1 MTKLDNRMAISC
13 EKVYSGT
20 GDQIYPETAD
30 RAVTVL
36 AKNTTLDLY
45 LADLA
50 KQISENQG
58 IDEIAKSLRFKVD
71 YLATN
76 TADVNKVKELENQ
89 NETNQW
95 GENFVLPSAKTPYT
109 WKRTIIYFEGQD
121 LKNGQKFYEIVTAD
135 IAEISQTLYMV
146 KDNSQ
151 QPRIIYPQKAIEV
164 GGGIWNVDDT
174 DASIDEI
181 IKASEEGKN
190 NWSRYPSEITASNPY
205 GFMAVRQRV
214 NGAWSLFKIALYA
227 KWAYDSRLV
236 TKFTVTN
243 TFEKPQL
250 IKTAVDP
257 GDQWTDA
264 NEQEFTGY
272 LWMISASQNN
282 NNYVLDDNK
291 NIWSEPQLISIVK

>member
-1 MTKLDNRMAISC
+1 MAINC

-20 GDQIYPETAD
+20 GDQVYPITID
-30 RAVTVL
+30 KAV
-36 AKNTTLDLY
+36 KISIKDTTLDVY
-45 LADLA
+45 LKELAESISKIQGAD
-50 KQISENQG
+50 QV
-58 IDEIAKSLRFKVD
+58 AKSLKFKID

-76 TADVNKVKELENQ
+76 TSDVARVKELEDQ
-89 NETNQW
+89 PETNQW
-95 GENFVLPSAKTPYT
+95 GENFVLPSVRTPYT
-109 WKRTIIYFEGQD
+109 WKRTIVYFEGQN
-121 LKNGQKFYEIVTAD
+121 LKDGQKFYEIVTAD

-151 QPRIIYPQKAIEV
+151 QPKVIYPQKAEEV
-164 GGGIWNVDDT
+164 GGELQNVDDT
-174 DASIDEI
+174 DASLDEI
-181 IKASEEGKN
+181 IEASSEGKN
-190 NWSRYPSEITASNPY
+190 NWSKYPSEITASNPY

-214 NGAWSLFKIALYA
+214 NGTWSLFKVALYS
-227 KWAYDSRLV
+227 KWAYDSKLV
-236 TKFTVTN
+236 TKFTVTS

-250 IKTAVDP
+250 TRTATNPGNQWVD
-257 GDQWTDA
+257 T

>member
-1 MTKLDNRMAISC
+1 MAISC

-30 RAVTVL
+30 KAVTVL
-36 AKNTTLDLY
+36 AKDTTLDKY
-45 LADLA
+45 LAELA
-50 KQISENQG
+50 ESISKAQG
-58 IDEIAKSLRFKVD
+58 ADQIAKSLKFKID

-76 TADVNKVKELENQ
+76 TSDVTKVKELENQ
-89 NETNQW
+89 PETNQW
-95 GENFVLPSAKTPYT
+95 GENFVLPSVRTPYT
-109 WKRTIIYFEGQD
+109 WKRTIVYFEGQN
-121 LKNGQKFYEIVTAD
+121 LKDGQKFYEIVTAD

-151 QPRIIYPQKAIEV
+151 QPKVIYPQKAVEV
-164 GGGIWNVDDT
+164 GGELQNVDDT

-190 NWSRYPSEITASNPY
+190 NWSKYPSEITASNPY

-214 NGAWSLFKIALYA
+214 NGTWSLFKVALYS

-236 TKFTVTN
+236 TKFTVTS
-243 TFEKPQL
+243 TSERPQL
-250 IKTAVDP
+250 TR
-257 GDQWTDA
+257 TDA
-264 NEQEFTGY
+264 SPGSQWVDTNTQEFTGY

-282 NNYVLDDNK
+282 NNYILDSNK

>member
-1 MTKLDNRMAISC
+1 MAISC

-30 RAVTVL
+30 KAVKVSI
-36 AKNTTLDLY
+36 KDTTLDKY
-45 LADLA
+45 LEELA
-50 KQISENQG
+50 KSISKIQG
-58 IDEIAKSLRFKVD
+58 ADQVAKSLKFKID

-76 TADVNKVKELENQ
+76 TADVAKVRELEDQ
-89 NETNQW
+89 PETNQW
-95 GENFVLPSAKTPYT
+95 GENFVLPSVRTPYT
-109 WKRTIIYFEGQD
+109 WKRTIVYFYGQD
-121 LKNGQKFYEIVTAD
+121 PKDGQKFYEIVTAD

-151 QPRIIYPQKAIEV
+151 QPKVIYPQKAVEV
-164 GGGIWNVDDT
+164 EGELQNVNDT

-190 NWSRYPSEITASNPY
+190 NWSKYPSEITASNPY

-214 NGAWSLFKIALYA
+214 NGTWSLFKVALYS

-236 TKFTVTN
+236 TKFTVTD
-243 TFEKPQL
+243 TSERPQL
-250 IKTAVDP
+250 TRTDVNPGIQWVD
-257 GDQWTDA
+257 T
-264 NEQEFTGY
+264 NMQEFTGY
-272 LWMISASQNN
+272 LWMISASWSN
-282 NNYVLDDNK
+282 NNYILDSNE

>member
-1 MTKLDNRMAISC
+1 MAISC

-30 RAVTVL
+30 KAVTVL
-36 AKNTTLDLY
+36 AKDTTLDKY
-45 LADLA
+45 LEELA
-50 KQISENQG
+50 KSISKVQG
-58 IDEIAKSLRFKVD
+58 VDQVAKSLKFKID

-76 TADVNKVKELENQ
+76 TADVTGVKELEDQ
-89 NETNQW
+89 PETNQW
-95 GENFVLPSAKTPYT
+95 GENFVLPSVKTPYT
-109 WKRTIIYFEGQD
+109 WKRTIVYFEGQN
-121 LKNGQKFYEIVTAD
+121 LKDGQKFYEIVTAD

-146 KDNSQ
+146 KDNQQ
-151 QPRIIYPQKAIEV
+151 QPKVIYPQKAVEV
-164 GGGIWNVDDT
+164 EGELQNVNDT
-174 DASIDEI
+174 DASLDEI

-190 NWSRYPSEITASNPY
+190 NWSKYPLDVTASSPY
-205 GFMAVRQRV
+205 GYMAVRQRV
-214 NGAWSLFKIALYA
+214 NGTWGLFKVALYS
-227 KWAYDSRLV
+227 KWAYDSRLI
-236 TKFTVTN
+236 TKFTVTS

-250 IKTAVDP
+250 TRTEENPGSQWVD
-257 GDQWTDA
+257 T

>member
-1 MTKLDNRMAISC
+1 MAINC

-20 GDQIYPETAD
+20 GDQVYPITID
-30 RAVTVL
+30 KAVKVSI
-36 AKNTTLDLY
+36 KDTTLDVY
-45 LADLA
+45 LAELA
-50 KQISENQG
+50 ESISKSQG
-58 IDEIAKSLRFKVD
+58 ADQVAKSLKFKID

-76 TADVNKVKELENQ
+76 TANVTTVKELENQ
-89 NETNQW
+89 PETNQW
-95 GENFVLPSAKTPYT
+95 GENFVLPSVKTPYT
-109 WKRTIIYFEGQD
+109 WKRTIVYFEGQNPKD
-121 LKNGQKFYEIVTAD
+121 GQKFYEIVTAD

-151 QPRIIYPQKAIEV
+151 QPRVIYPQKAEVV
-164 GGGIWNVDDT
+164 GGELQNVDDI
-174 DASIDEI
+174 DASLDEI
-181 IKASEEGKN
+181 IEASAEDKN
-190 NWSRYPSEITASNPY
+190 NWSKYPSEVTASNPY

-214 NGAWSLFKIALYA
+214 NGTWGLFRVALYS
-227 KWAYDSRLV
+227 KWSYDSRLV
-236 TKFTVTN
+236 TKFTVTS

-250 IKTAVDP
+250 TRTAANPGNQWVD
-257 GDQWTDA
+257 T

>member
-1 MTKLDNRMAISC
+1 MAINC

-20 GDQIYPETAD
+20 GDQVYPITID
-30 RAVTVL
+30 KAV
-36 AKNTTLDLY
+36 KISIEDTTLDVY
-45 LADLA
+45 LKKLAESISKSQGAD
-50 KQISENQG
+50 QV
-58 IDEIAKSLRFKVD
+58 AKSLKFKID

-76 TADVNKVKELENQ
+76 TANITAVKELENQ
-89 NETNQW
+89 PETNQW
-95 GENFVLPSAKTPYT
+95 GENFVLPSVKTPYT
-109 WKRTIIYFEGQD
+109 WKRTIVYFEGQN
-121 LKNGQKFYEIVTAD
+121 LKDGQKFYEIVTAD

-151 QPRIIYPQKAIEV
+151 QPKVIYPQKAIEV
-164 GGGIWNVDDT
+164 EGELQNVDDT

-190 NWSRYPSEITASNPY
+190 NWSKYPSEITASNPY
-205 GFMAVRQRV
+205 GFMAVRQRIS
-214 NGAWSLFKIALYA
+214 GAWSLFKVALYS

-236 TKFTVTN
+236 TKFTVTS

-250 IKTAVDP
+250 TRTATNPGNQWVD
-257 GDQWTDA
+257 T

>member
-1 MTKLDNRMAISC
+1 MAISC

-30 RAVTVL
+30 KAVTVL
-36 AKNTTLDLY
+36 AKNTTLDIY
-45 LADLA
+45 LAELA
-50 KQISENQG
+50 ELISKAQG
-58 IDEIAKSLRFKVD
+58 ADQVAKSLKFKID

-76 TADVNKVKELENQ
+76 TADVTKVKELENQ
-89 NETNQW
+89 PETNQW
-95 GENFVLPSAKTPYT
+95 GENFVLPSVKTPYT
-109 WKRTIIYFEGQD
+109 WKRTIVYFEGQNFKD
-121 LKNGQKFYEIVTAD
+121 GQKFYEIVTAD

-151 QPRIIYPQKAIEV
+151 QPKVIYPQKAVEV
-164 GGGIWNVDDT
+164 EGELQNVNDT
-174 DASIDEI
+174 DASLDEI

-190 NWSRYPSEITASNPY
+190 NWSKYPLDVTPSSPY
-205 GFMAVRQRV
+205 GYMAVRQRV
-214 NGAWSLFKIALYA
+214 NGTWGLFKVALYS

-236 TKFTVTN
+236 TKFTVTS

-250 IKTAVDP
+250 TRTAANPGNQWVD
-257 GDQWTDA
+257 T

-282 NNYVLDDNK
+282 NNYILDSNK

>member
-1 MTKLDNRMAISC
+1 MAINC

-20 GDQIYPETAD
+20 GDQIYPITID
-30 RAVTVL
+30 KAVKL
-36 AKNTTLDLY
+36 SIKDTTLDVY
-45 LADLA
+45 LKELAESISKVQGAD
-50 KQISENQG
+50 QV
-58 IDEIAKSLRFKVD
+58 AKSLKFKID

-76 TADVNKVKELENQ
+76 TADVTRVKELEDQ
-89 NETNQW
+89 PETNQW
-95 GENFVLPSAKTPYT
+95 GENFVLPSVKTPYT
-109 WKRTIIYFEGQD
+109 WKRTIVYFEGQN
-121 LKNGQKFYEIVTAD
+121 LKDGQKFYEIVTAD

-146 KDNSQ
+146 KDNQQ
-151 QPRIIYPQKAIEV
+151 QPKVIYPQKAVEV
-164 GGGIWNVDDT
+164 EGELQNVNDT
-174 DASIDEI
+174 DASLDEI

-190 NWSRYPSEITASNPY
+190 NWSKYPSEITASNPY

-214 NGAWSLFKIALYA
+214 SGAWSLFKVALYS

-236 TKFTVTN
+236 TKFTVTS

-250 IKTAVDP
+250 TRTAANPGNQWVD
-257 GDQWTDA
+257 T